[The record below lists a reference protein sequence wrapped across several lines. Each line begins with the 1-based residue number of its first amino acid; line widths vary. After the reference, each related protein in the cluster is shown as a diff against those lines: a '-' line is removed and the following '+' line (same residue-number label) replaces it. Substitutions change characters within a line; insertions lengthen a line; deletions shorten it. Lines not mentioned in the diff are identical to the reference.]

1 MFLDPIN
8 LVHTVIVVPVRA
20 SYVWSATVPVASQLD
35 CNGDIP
41 PEIIPHI
48 RIRVMSTGCCKLTY
62 SLSLFC
68 PLPFSLLPDVVTIE
82 RSSLDMVLLQ
92 HSGSQMSQLHVSGAA
107 AARVNQKVK

>member
-1 MFLDPIN
+1 M
-8 LVHTVIVVPVRA
+8 VCHRA
-20 SYVWSATVPVASQLD
+20 SCVSTRLY
-35 CNGDIP
+35 NGDIP